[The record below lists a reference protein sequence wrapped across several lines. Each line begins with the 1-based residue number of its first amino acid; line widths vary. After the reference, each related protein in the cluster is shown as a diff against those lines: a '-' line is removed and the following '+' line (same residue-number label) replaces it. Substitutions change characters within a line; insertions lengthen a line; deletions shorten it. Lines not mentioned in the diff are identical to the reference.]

1 MVENGPVRL
10 IEVATGVDPAPALK
24 YYQIWGRSLKTGEKQ
39 APDADAGG
47 CFLRIKVKYEEMKN
61 IIKGL
66 PLPAG
71 GLMLGLA
78 AAGNLTASHGIVCKV
93 LSGTLSFVLLLLL
106 LTKGVLAAGA
116 VREDLKNPAIAG
128 IAGTCP
134 MGIMVLS
141 GYVQPVFPGAG
152 YLMWLAGI
160 ALHCVLIIYF
170 TRTFM
175 PGFCLRNVLPSY
187 FVVYVGIA
195 AACLTAPAYNALGTG
210 RVLFWFGF
218 ITYLILL
225 PLLTYRALVIK
236 SIPEPL
242 LPTLTIFAAPAS
254 LCLVGYLK
262 LFPFVNMAIF
272 WLLAILA
279 LIMLFAVLLYL
290 PKLLRLKFY
299 PSYSAFTFPLVI
311 SAIALRDMDGFL
323 SKISMGV
330 PALGYLANL
339 AEALA
344 VVLVVY
350 VLIRYAG
357 FMFLQQVAPGPHKV
371 HSVSK

>member
-1 MVENGPVRL
+1 M
-10 IEVATGVDPAPALK
+10 
-24 YYQIWGRSLKTGEKQ
+24 
-39 APDADAGG
+39 
-47 CFLRIKVKYEEMKN
+47 
-61 IIKGL
+61 
-66 PLPAG
+66 PAG

-78 AAGNLTASHGIVCKV
+78 AAGNLTASHGHVFKV
-93 LSGTLSFVLLLLL
+93 LFGSISFVLLLLL
-106 LTKGVLAAGA
+106 LTKAVLAAGA

-141 GYVQPVFPGAG
+141 GYIQPFSPSAG

-160 ALHCVLIIYF
+160 AIHCVLIIYF
-170 TRTFM
+170 TITFM
-175 PGFCLRNVLPSY
+175 PGFRVPDVLPSY

-218 ITYLILL
+218 AAYLILL
-225 PLLTYRALVIK
+225 PLLTYRALAIK

-254 LCLVGYLK
+254 LCLAGYLK
-262 LFPFVNMAIF
+262 LFPAVNMTVF
-272 WLLAILA
+272 WLLTFLA

-311 SAIALRDMDGFL
+311 SAIALKDADMFL
-323 SKISMGV
+323 SKTSVGV
-330 PALGYLANL
+330 PALGYLAGL
-339 AEALA
+339 AEVPA
-344 VVLVVY
+344 VMLVVY
-350 VLIRYAG
+350 VLIRYTG
-357 FMFLQQVAPGPHKV
+357 FMFLQHVNVGSPKA
-371 HSVSK
+371 HSVCRQRR